1 MDKFDKVTWGK
12 ANSLKFW
19 SSLVLMAASGLIML
33 QAPLAHAD
41 SPAANM
47 RTTELGQRVTFYV
60 QPVYQSD
67 PSGDWQVIP
76 GVKPIKM
83 VGNVGGSFQVP
94 VYKNFVP
101 TTTISHTVPD
111 FRADLQHPLLLKYSQ
126 ESTGLYT
133 ATVNIN
139 YMNRQDS
146 HTLDSATK
154 TLHYADQVTIKP
166 KKIQG
171 YQPVEAT
178 FESPYFT
185 KNNDQSVNF
194 CFRELRDL
202 TCLVKFWYQPVNA
215 SQPDQAEQVKET
227 RPKQN
232 HAEGSTNSHA
242 GTDSKLVEA
251 AKPVT
256 QDSGDTKPASSNVAP
271 VLPVNSTDQAQKSAP
286 QVEVKQQRPTVPQPT
301 LITKEPVFQAA
312 KPVETKAASLPSDLS
327 QVAQQSPVVPSKPT
341 NSTRVNVAGKSQISV
356 SRQTE
361 SVRTSSRPAT
371 DSHLGATG
379 VAILNN
385 STHVGQATITQ
396 PTPNKK
402 VAVKGMAVY
411 AIKTVGLYSSPNFK
425 AVNRLFRYPAQ
436 KRYARPM
443 FVVTGYARS
452 ATGKLRYRVRD
463 VNHQSPSHGK
473 TGYLTA
479 NWTYVRPVYYASRH
493 PKIKVINPTGI
504 HGYQG
509 KNLTGRVAT
518 YKMGQ
523 TVNVKRMVH
532 YHLTTRF
539 VLADGSYIT
548 ANRKLVSAFK

>member
-1 MDKFDKVTWGK
+1 MDKFDKVTLGK
-12 ANSLKFW
+12 ANGLKFW
-19 SSLVLMAASGLIML
+19 SSLALMAASGLIML
-33 QAPLAHAD
+33 QVPLAHAD
-41 SPAANM
+41 SPAENV

-67 PSGDWQVIP
+67 SARDWQAIP

-83 VGNVGGSFQVP
+83 VGNVGESFQVP
-94 VYKNFVP
+94 VYQNFVP
-101 TTTISHTVPD
+101 TATISHTVPD
-111 FRADLQHPLLLKYSQ
+111 SHADLQHPLLLKYRN

-139 YMNRQDS
+139 YLNRQDS

-215 SQPDQAEQVKET
+215 SHSDQPGQVKEAQAK
-227 RPKQN
+227 PN
-232 HAEGSTNSHA
+232 HAVVSTSSHS

-256 QDSGDTKPASSNVAP
+256 QNSGDTKPASSNVAP
-271 VLPVNSTDQAQKSAP
+271 VPVHTTDQAQKSAP
-286 QVEVKQQRPTVPQPT
+286 KVEVKQQQPTVPQPA
-301 LITKEPVFQAA
+301 LITKEPVFQVV
-312 KPVETKAASLPSDLS
+312 KPVETKAASLPSDLA
-327 QVAQQSPVVPSKPT
+327 QVPQQSPMIPSKPT
-341 NSTRVNVAGKSQISV
+341 NSTKVNVAGKSQISV
-356 SRQTE
+356 SRPTE
-361 SVRTSSRPAT
+361 SARTSSRPVT
-371 DSHLGATG
+371 DSHLGAIG

-385 STHVGQATITQ
+385 STNVGQATTTQ

-425 AVNRLFRYPAQ
+425 AINRLFRYPAQ

-452 ATGKLRYRVRD
+452 ATGKLRCRVRD

-509 KNLTGRVAT
+509 RNLTGRVAT

-523 TVNVKRMVH
+523 TVNIKRMIH

>member
-1 MDKFDKVTWGK
+1 M
-12 ANSLKFW
+12 
-19 SSLVLMAASGLIML
+19 
-33 QAPLAHAD
+33 
-41 SPAANM
+41 
-47 RTTELGQRVTFYV
+47 
-60 QPVYQSD
+60 
-67 PSGDWQVIP
+67 
-76 GVKPIKM
+76 
-83 VGNVGGSFQVP
+83 
-94 VYKNFVP
+94 
-101 TTTISHTVPD
+101 
-111 FRADLQHPLLLKYSQ
+111 
-126 ESTGLYT
+126 
-133 ATVNIN
+133 
-139 YMNRQDS
+139 
-146 HTLDSATK
+146 
-154 TLHYADQVTIKP
+154 
-166 KKIQG
+166 
-171 YQPVEAT
+171 
-178 FESPYFT
+178 
-185 KNNDQSVNF
+185 
-194 CFRELRDL
+194 
-202 TCLVKFWYQPVNA
+202 
-215 SQPDQAEQVKET
+215 
-227 RPKQN
+227 
-232 HAEGSTNSHA
+232 
-242 GTDSKLVEA
+242 
-251 AKPVT
+251 
-256 QDSGDTKPASSNVAP
+256 
-271 VLPVNSTDQAQKSAP
+271 
-286 QVEVKQQRPTVPQPT
+286 
-301 LITKEPVFQAA
+301 
-312 KPVETKAASLPSDLS
+312 
-327 QVAQQSPVVPSKPT
+327 
-341 NSTRVNVAGKSQISV
+341 AGKSQISV
-356 SRQTE
+356 SRPTE

>member
-327 QVAQQSPVVPSKPT
+327 
-341 NSTRVNVAGKSQISV
+341 
-356 SRQTE
+356 
-361 SVRTSSRPAT
+361 
-371 DSHLGATG
+371 
-379 VAILNN
+379 
-385 STHVGQATITQ
+385 
-396 PTPNKK
+396 
-402 VAVKGMAVY
+402 
-411 AIKTVGLYSSPNFK
+411 
-425 AVNRLFRYPAQ
+425 
-436 KRYARPM
+436 
-443 FVVTGYARS
+443 
-452 ATGKLRYRVRD
+452 
-463 VNHQSPSHGK
+463 
-473 TGYLTA
+473 
-479 NWTYVRPVYYASRH
+479 
-493 PKIKVINPTGI
+493 
-504 HGYQG
+504 
-509 KNLTGRVAT
+509 
-518 YKMGQ
+518 
-523 TVNVKRMVH
+523 
-532 YHLTTRF
+532 
-539 VLADGSYIT
+539 
-548 ANRKLVSAFK
+548 